1 MSEISASL
9 VKELRERT
17 GMGMM
22 DCKQALVT
30 AKGDISL
37 AIEELRKSS
46 GIKASKKAGRSA
58 ADGVIR
64 VEISNSKAF
73 MVEINCETDFVAKDE
88 SFMEFSD
95 EVLNT
100 LSSGDFHEVEQ
111 LMKGDL
117 QDKREKLIQK
127 LGENIVVRRMFQSDD
142 TADHTGVYLHSNK
155 KIACV
160 TSLRGGN
167 DEAAK
172 NIAMHIAATDPLAI
186 SPNDIPIE
194 ILEKEKEIFEA
205 QSADSGKSKDI
216 VVKMVEGKIKKFLS
230 EVSLTEQDFVKD
242 PGVKIKSLLDENNA
256 QVIQFKRFEV
266 GEGIEVVETDFAAE
280 VMSQIKKS

>member
-64 VEISNSKAF
+64 VEINNSKAF

-142 TADHTGVYLHSNK
+142 SADHTGVYLHSNK

-172 NIAMHIAATDPLAI
+172 DIAMHIAATDPLAI
-186 SPNDIPIE
+186 SPNDIPVE

-242 PGVKIKSLLDENNA
+242 PGVKIKSLLDKNNA

-266 GEGIEVVETDFAAE
+266 GEGIEVEETDFAAE

>member
-64 VEISNSKAF
+64 VEINNSKAF

-95 EVLNT
+95 DVLNT
-100 LSSGDFHEVEQ
+100 LCSGEFHEVEQ
-111 LMKGDL
+111 LMKGVL

-216 VVKMVEGKIKKFLS
+216 VVKIVEGKIKKFLS

-266 GEGIEVVETDFAAE
+266 GEGIEVEETDFAAE

>member
-95 EVLNT
+95 DVLNT
-100 LSSGDFHEVEQ
+100 LCSGDFHEVEQ

-242 PGVKIKSLLDENNA
+242 PGVKIKSLLDKNNA

-266 GEGIEVVETDFAAE
+266 GEGIEVEETDFAAE

>member
-17 GMGMM
+17 GIGMM

-46 GIKASKKAGRSA
+46 GVKASKKAGRSA

-64 VEISNSKAF
+64 VEINNSKAF
-73 MVEINCETDFVAKDE
+73 MVEINCETDFVVKDE
-88 SFMEFSD
+88 SFLEFSD

-100 LSSGDFHEVEQ
+100 LTSGDFHEVEQ

-142 TADHTGVYLHSNK
+142 SADHTGVYLHSNK

-172 NIAMHIAATDPLAI
+172 DIAMHIAATDPLAI

-205 QSADSGKSKDI
+205 QSADSGKPKDI
-216 VVKMVEGKIKKFLS
+216 VVKMVEGKVKKFVS

-242 PGVKIKSLLDENNA
+242 PGVKIKSLLDKNNA
-256 QVIQFKRFEV
+256 QVIQFERFEV
-266 GEGIEVVETDFAAE
+266 GEGIEVEETDFAAE

>member
-88 SFMEFSD
+88 SFIEFSD
-95 EVLNT
+95 DVLNT
-100 LSSGDFHEVEQ
+100 LCSGDFHEVEQ

-155 KIACV
+155 KIACI

-167 DEAAK
+167 NEAAK

-186 SPNDIPIE
+186 SPNDIPVE

-242 PGVKIKSLLDENNA
+242 PGVKIKSLLEENNA

-266 GEGIEVVETDFAAE
+266 GEGIEVEETDFAAE

>member
-17 GMGMM
+17 GIGMM

-64 VEISNSKAF
+64 VEINNSKAF

-95 EVLNT
+95 DVLNT
-100 LSSGDFHEVEQ
+100 LCSGDFHEVEQ

-266 GEGIEVVETDFAAE
+266 GEGIEVEETDFAAE

>member
-17 GMGMM
+17 GIGMM

-88 SFMEFSD
+88 SFKEFSD
-95 EVLNT
+95 DVLNT
-100 LSSGDFHEVEQ
+100 LCSGDFHEVEQ

-205 QSADSGKSKDI
+205 QSADSGKPKDI
-216 VVKMVEGKIKKFLS
+216 VVKMVEGKVKKFLS

>member
-46 GIKASKKAGRSA
+46 GVKASKKAGRSA

-64 VEISNSKAF
+64 VEINNSKAF

-142 TADHTGVYLHSNK
+142 SADHTGVYLHSNK

-172 NIAMHIAATDPLAI
+172 DIAMHIAATDPLAI
-186 SPNDIPIE
+186 SPNDIPVE

-205 QSADSGKSKDI
+205 QSADSGKPKDI
-216 VVKMVEGKIKKFLS
+216 VVKMVEGKVKKFVS

-242 PGVKIKSLLDENNA
+242 PGVKIKSLLDKNNA
-256 QVIQFKRFEV
+256 QVIQFERFEV
-266 GEGIEVVETDFAAE
+266 GEGIEVEETDFAAE

>member
-17 GMGMM
+17 GIGMM

-46 GIKASKKAGRSA
+46 GVKASKKAGRSA

-64 VEISNSKAF
+64 VEINNSKAS

-142 TADHTGVYLHSNK
+142 SADHTGVYLHSNK

-172 NIAMHIAATDPLAI
+172 DIAMHIAATDPLAI

-205 QSADSGKSKDI
+205 QSADSGKPKDI
-216 VVKMVEGKIKKFLS
+216 VVKMVEGKVKKFVS

-242 PGVKIKSLLDENNA
+242 PGVKIKSLLDKNNA

-266 GEGIEVVETDFAAE
+266 GEGIEVEETDFAAE

>member
-46 GIKASKKAGRSA
+46 GVKASKKAGRSA

-64 VEISNSKAF
+64 VEINNSKAF

-127 LGENIVVRRMFQSDD
+127 LGENIVVRRIFQSDD
-142 TADHTGVYLHSNK
+142 SADHTGVYLHSNK

-172 NIAMHIAATDPLAI
+172 DIAMHIAATDPLAI

-205 QSADSGKSKDI
+205 QSADSGKPKDI
-216 VVKMVEGKIKKFLS
+216 VVKMVEGKVKKFVS

-242 PGVKIKSLLDENNA
+242 PGVKIKSLLDKNNA
-256 QVIQFKRFEV
+256 QVIQFERFEV
-266 GEGIEVVETDFAAE
+266 GEGIEVEETDFAAE

>member
-64 VEISNSKAF
+64 VEINNSKAF
-73 MVEINCETDFVAKDE
+73 MVEINCETDFVTKDE

-142 TADHTGVYLHSNK
+142 SADHTGVYLHSNK

-172 NIAMHIAATDPLAI
+172 DIAMHIAATDPLAI

-205 QSADSGKSKDI
+205 QSADSGKPKDI
-216 VVKMVEGKIKKFLS
+216 VVKMVEGKVKKFVS

-266 GEGIEVVETDFAAE
+266 GEGIEVEETDFAAE

>member
-1 MSEISASL
+1 
-9 VKELRERT
+9 
-17 GMGMM
+17 MM

-95 EVLNT
+95 DVLNT
-100 LSSGDFHEVEQ
+100 LCSGDFHEVEQ

>member
-64 VEISNSKAF
+64 VEINNSKAF

-88 SFMEFSD
+88 SFIEFSD
-95 EVLNT
+95 DVLNT
-100 LSSGDFHEVEQ
+100 LCSGDFHEVEQ

-205 QSADSGKSKDI
+205 QSADSGKPKDI
-216 VVKMVEGKIKKFLS
+216 VVKMVEGKVKKFLS

>member
-17 GMGMM
+17 GIGMM

-64 VEISNSKAF
+64 VEINNSKAF

-95 EVLNT
+95 DVLNT
-100 LSSGDFHEVEQ
+100 LCSGDFHEVEQ

>member
-64 VEISNSKAF
+64 LEISNSKAF

-100 LSSGDFHEVEQ
+100 LCSGDFHEVEQ

-155 KIACV
+155 KIACI

-167 DEAAK
+167 NEAAK

-186 SPNDIPIE
+186 SPNDIPVE

-205 QSADSGKSKDI
+205 QSAESGKSKDI
-216 VVKMVEGKIKKFLS
+216 VVKMVEGKVKKFLS

-242 PGVKIKSLLDENNA
+242 PGVKIKSLLEKNNA

-266 GEGIEVVETDFAAE
+266 GEGIEVEETDFAAE

>member
-17 GMGMM
+17 GIGMM

-64 VEISNSKAF
+64 VEINNSKAF

-142 TADHTGVYLHSNK
+142 SADHTGVYLHSNK

-172 NIAMHIAATDPLAI
+172 DIAMHIAATDPLAI

-205 QSADSGKSKDI
+205 QSADSGKPKDI
-216 VVKMVEGKIKKFLS
+216 VVKMVEGKVKKFLS

-242 PGVKIKSLLDENNA
+242 PGVKIKSLLDKNNA

-266 GEGIEVVETDFAAE
+266 GEGIEVEETDFAAE
-280 VMSQIKKS
+280 VMSQIIKS

>member
-64 VEISNSKAF
+64 VEINNSKAF

-95 EVLNT
+95 DVLNT
-100 LSSGDFHEVEQ
+100 LCSGDFHEVEQ

-186 SPNDIPIE
+186 SPNDIPVE

-216 VVKMVEGKIKKFLS
+216 VVKMVEGKVKKFLS

-242 PGVKIKSLLDENNA
+242 PGVKIKSLLDKNNA

-266 GEGIEVVETDFAAE
+266 GEGIEVEETDFAAE

>member
-17 GMGMM
+17 GIGMM

-64 VEISNSKAF
+64 VEINNSKAF

-142 TADHTGVYLHSNK
+142 SADHTGVYLHSNK

-172 NIAMHIAATDPLAI
+172 DIAMHIAATDPLAI

-205 QSADSGKSKDI
+205 QSADSGKPKDI
-216 VVKMVEGKIKKFLS
+216 VVKMVEGKVKKFVS

-242 PGVKIKSLLDENNA
+242 PGVKIKSLLDKNNA
-256 QVIQFKRFEV
+256 QVIQFERFEV
-266 GEGIEVVETDFAAE
+266 GEGIEVEETDFAVE

>member
-17 GMGMM
+17 GIGMM

-64 VEISNSKAF
+64 VEINNSKAF

-88 SFMEFSD
+88 SFIEFSD

-142 TADHTGVYLHSNK
+142 SADHTGVYLHSNK

-205 QSADSGKSKDI
+205 QSADSGKPKDI
-216 VVKMVEGKIKKFLS
+216 VVKMVEGKVKKFVS

-242 PGVKIKSLLDENNA
+242 PGVKIKSLLDKNNA
-256 QVIQFKRFEV
+256 QVIQFERFEV
-266 GEGIEVVETDFAAE
+266 GEGIEVEETDFAAE

>member
-64 VEISNSKAF
+64 VEINNSKAF

-142 TADHTGVYLHSNK
+142 SADHTGVYLHSNK

-205 QSADSGKSKDI
+205 QSADSGKPKDI
-216 VVKMVEGKIKKFLS
+216 VVKMVEGKVKKFLS

-266 GEGIEVVETDFAAE
+266 GEGIEVEETDFAAE

>member
-17 GMGMM
+17 GIGMM

-64 VEISNSKAF
+64 VKISNSKAF

-95 EVLNT
+95 DVLNT
-100 LSSGDFHEVEQ
+100 LCSGDFHEVEQ

-186 SPNDIPIE
+186 SPNDIPVE

-266 GEGIEVVETDFAAE
+266 GEGIEVEETDFAAE

>member
-100 LSSGDFHEVEQ
+100 LCSGDFHEVEQ

-242 PGVKIKSLLDENNA
+242 PGVKIKSLLDKNNA

>member
-17 GMGMM
+17 GIGMM

-64 VEISNSKAF
+64 VEINNSKAF

-88 SFMEFSD
+88 SFIEFSD

-142 TADHTGVYLHSNK
+142 SADHTGVYLHSNK

-172 NIAMHIAATDPLAI
+172 DIAMHIAATDPLAI

-205 QSADSGKSKDI
+205 QSADSGKPKDI
-216 VVKMVEGKIKKFLS
+216 VVKMVEGKVKKFVS

-242 PGVKIKSLLDENNA
+242 PGVKIKSLLDKNNA
-256 QVIQFKRFEV
+256 QVIQFERFEV
-266 GEGIEVVETDFAAE
+266 GEGIEVEETDFAAE